1 LKTVKPSEPL
11 KGTITVPADKSITH
25 RAIIFSSLAEG
36 DSVIRNP
43 LRAEDPM
50 STLAAFRLM
59 GVSAR
64 DGEGGEIII
73 NGNGLRGLAEPSDVI
88 DCGNSGTTARLLCG
102 VLAAQPFFSVLTGD
116 ASLRRR
122 PMSRVTG
129 PLSEMGARFFGRDN
143 GKLLPIAVRG
153 GLLKPIRFVSP
164 VASAQIKTAI
174 LLAGLFCD
182 GVTEVVEPER
192 SRDHTE
198 RMLPAYGANLEVDG
212 LAVRIAG
219 GARLSGM
226 DMTVPGDI
234 SSAAFFI
241 VAALIVPG
249 SEVLVENVGMNP
261 TRTGMIDILLE
272 MGADIRI
279 QNERA
284 VSGEPVADILAR
296 HSELKAITIG
306 GSVIPRAIDE
316 FPSIC
321 VAAAFADGKT
331 VIRDAA
337 ELRVKESDRIRAMA
351 ECLGAMGVP
360 VEELPDGM
368 AITGVK
374 TLSPGAFDSRGD
386 HRIAMSMAIAGLRA
400 NGESRIE
407 GDECIATS
415 FPDFWDCLR
424 RLQGGGT

>member
-1 LKTVKPSEPL
+1 MKTVKPSGPL

-36 DSVIRNP
+36 ESVIRNP

-64 DGEGGEIII
+64 DGEGGEIIVR
-73 NGNGLRGLAEPSDVI
+73 GNGLRGLAEPSNVI

-129 PLSEMGARFFGRDN
+129 PLSKMGAEFLGRDN

-153 GLLKPIRFVSP
+153 GRLKPISFVSP
-164 VASAQIKTAI
+164 VASAQIKTAL

-212 LAVRIAG
+212 LAVRVTG
-219 GARLSGM
+219 GARLAGM

-241 VAALIVPG
+241 VAALIVHG

-261 TRTGMIDILLE
+261 TRTGIIDILLE
-272 MGADIRI
+272 MGADIQI
-279 QNERA
+279 QNERT

-316 FPSIC
+316 FPALC
-321 VAAAFADGKT
+321 VAAAFAEGKT

-337 ELRVKESDRIRAMA
+337 ELRVKESDRIHSMA
-351 ECLGAMGVP
+351 ECLGAMGVS

-368 AITGVK
+368 IVTGVK
-374 TLSPGAFDSRGD
+374 NLSPGRFNSRGD
-386 HRIAMSMAIAGLRA
+386 HRIAMSMAVAGLRA
-400 NGESRIE
+400 GGDSVIE

-424 RLQGGGT
+424 RLQGGGN